1 MTSQTALT
9 TRRLRHRKLE
19 ESDSGD
25 FIALVQLPVVC
36 KFAFNQPSAAEAKQ
50 QFEARLPDWHANA
63 DHWLCFTIRDKHTN
77 AFIGV
82 TGLRHAPGAAEVG
95 FILHPSYF
103 GLGYGTESLQAL
115 TQYASTLGFSRLR
128 ANITEGNTASI
139 RVVEKCG
146 YTLVNV
152 NKESIVL
159 NGRSYND
166 FTYEKT
172 LIDHEK

>member
-1 MTSQTALT
+1 MPSQTVLT
-9 TRRLRHRKLE
+9 TKRLRHQKLE
-19 ESDSGD
+19 ESDRSD
-25 FIALVQLPVVC
+25 FIALVQLPMVY

-82 TGLRHAPGAAEVG
+82 TGLRRAPGAAEVG

-115 TQYASTLGFSRLR
+115 TQYASTLGFPRIR

-152 NKESIVL
+152 TEGAVL
-159 NGRSYND
+159 LHGRRYND
-166 FTYEKT
+166 LTYEALVT
-172 LIDHEK
+172 HSQ